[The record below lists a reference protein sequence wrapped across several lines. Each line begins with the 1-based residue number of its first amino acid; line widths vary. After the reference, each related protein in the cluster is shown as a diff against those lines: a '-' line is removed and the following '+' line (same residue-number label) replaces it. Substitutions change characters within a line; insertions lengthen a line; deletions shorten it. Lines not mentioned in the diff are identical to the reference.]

1 MAKFVDYKKE
11 WFAKARVDYFPHFL
25 SLWLACNSWYNIHY
39 APLDTDRAI
48 VNKLKSDTNNNLYKK
63 FDAIFSG
70 STTKEQ
76 KSLYSNLELLYYS
89 LNRAGLQP
97 EKLILPLNYSYVLI
111 DFSKRSK
118 ATGYTSII
126 VKDAATETR
135 ELEEGEMEGV
145 QLGDV
150 VISNDVPTVFAGMLE
165 IIYQVRCMLVHG
177 EIDPKIEEN
186 HEVVKY
192 CYLILHDLMEDFCS

>member
-1 MAKFVDYKKE
+1 MAKSIDYKKE

-39 APLDTDRAI
+39 LPLNTDRAI
-48 VNKLKSDTNNNLYKK
+48 VDKLKSDPNNNLYKK

-70 STTKEQ
+70 SSTKEQ

-89 LNRAGLQP
+89 LNRAVLQP
-97 EKLILPLNYSYVLI
+97 GNLILPLSYTYVLI
-111 DFSKRSK
+111 DFSKK
-118 ATGYTSII
+118 KKTTGYITIL
-126 VKDAATETR
+126 VKDAATDTK
-135 ELEEGEMEGV
+135 ELEGEEIEGV

-150 VISNDVPTVFAGMLE
+150 VISNDVPVVFAGILE

-177 EIDPKIEEN
+177 EIDPKVEEN